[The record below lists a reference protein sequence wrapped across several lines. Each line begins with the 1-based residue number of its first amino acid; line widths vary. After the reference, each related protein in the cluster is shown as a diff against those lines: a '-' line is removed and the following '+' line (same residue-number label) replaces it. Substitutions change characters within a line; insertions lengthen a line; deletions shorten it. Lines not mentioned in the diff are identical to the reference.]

1 MPTRR
6 TPPTPTGETTR
17 ERVLRVAAELFAAT
31 SYDSTGVQEIT
42 EAAGIGRG
50 ALYHHIRS
58 KQDLLHEII
67 TGFLTAMIARAA
79 AIVDG
84 PGDAQ
89 ARLKALAEDLVANLA
104 SSRDAW
110 VVSMRDWRALSDER
124 RAEVARMRDAYGELW
139 QRVLD
144 EGYAEGVL
152 NQVDPALR
160 RGILGMFTHS
170 YLWVDPRGAVEP
182 ADVADRSFALILNGL
197 RRSRPRAARRV
208 DSAAATSAKARKAA
222 ARRPAR

>member
-1 MPTRR
+1 
-6 TPPTPTGETTR
+6 
-17 ERVLRVAAELFAAT
+17 VLRVAAELFAAT

-42 EAAGIGRG
+42 DAAGIGRG
-50 ALYHHIRS
+50 ALYHHIKS

-67 TGFLTAMIARAA
+67 TDFLTAMIARAG

-89 ARLKALAEDLVANLA
+89 TRLKALAEDLVTNLA
-104 SSRDAW
+104 NSREVW
-110 VVSMRDWRALSDER
+110 VVSMRDWRSLSDER
-124 RAEVARMRDAYGELW
+124 RDEVARMRDAYGELW

-144 EGYAEGVL
+144 EGYAEGEL

-170 YLWVDPRGAVEP
+170 YLWVDPRGTVEP

-197 RRSRPRAARRV
+197 RRSRTRAAKSMN
-208 DSAAATSAKARKAA
+208 SAEAATPARGRKA